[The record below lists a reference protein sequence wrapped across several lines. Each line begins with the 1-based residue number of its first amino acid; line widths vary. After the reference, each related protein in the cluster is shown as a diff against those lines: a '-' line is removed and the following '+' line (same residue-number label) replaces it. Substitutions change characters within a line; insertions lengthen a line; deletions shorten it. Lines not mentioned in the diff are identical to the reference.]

1 MEAIEIKNLTK
12 VFYTDFLRKPIL
24 AVDNLTFSVKE
35 GEVFGFLGPN
45 GAGKTT
51 TIKILVGLIRP
62 TEGEAR
68 IFGTDV
74 ADISSHEFIGY
85 LPEMPNFYDYLTGN
99 ELMKYFARLFNIK
112 EPERTK
118 RIEELLKLVG
128 LWEVKSNPVRS
139 YSKGMLQRLGI
150 AQALINDPKLLIL
163 DEPMSGLDPI
173 GRKEVR
179 DLILGLKSRGKT
191 VFFSTHI
198 IPDVELICDRI
209 AILNKGRLLSIGKL
223 DELSTLK
230 EDLYEVVIF
239 GLNSD
244 YINKI
249 SELAKE
255 IIKKDDLVIIR
266 GEKREVDEVI
276 DFALNKGGRIK
287 SLIPIRRSLEEL
299 FIAELQNK
307 NKGVEK

>member
-68 IFGTDV
+68 IFGKDV

-173 GRKEVR
+173 GRKEFR
-179 DLILGLKSRGKT
+179 DLILGLKSQGKT

-230 EDLYEVVIF
+230 EDLYEVVIY

-255 IIKKDDLVIIR
+255 IIKKEDLVIIR
-266 GEKREVDEVI
+266 GEKREVDKVI
-276 DFALNKGGRIK
+276 DFALSKGGRIK

-299 FIAELQNK
+299 FIEELKNK
-307 NKGVEK
+307 NKGVQI